1 MALSDNIGVVELLQ
15 ELLAFMVNV
24 ALPDQVVFQYS
35 TSVIILVTQ
44 GGGVPRMKHM
54 RTRMNLV
61 CEAVEELE
69 MVIKYVGTKEMKADG
84 LTKVLRGADF

>member
-1 MALSDNIGVVELLQ
+1 
-15 ELLAFMVNV
+15 
-24 ALPDQVVFQYS
+24 
-35 TSVIILVTQ
+35 
-44 GGGVPRMKHM
+44 MKHM